1 MAIDTSCELH
11 CMGLVFQPSLIV
23 HMNLHTCELSDSL
36 IDNIPVDIAAEL
48 IVGENCNYLNISKVF
63 LEMGVV
69 TRR

>member
-1 MAIDTSCELH
+1 
-11 CMGLVFQPSLIV
+11 
-23 HMNLHTCELSDSL
+23 MNLHTCELSDSL